1 MPSTTEIATE
11 PSLNADIV
19 TQKYTSFK
27 SMSDS
32 TSSVDCN
39 DVKSQQEEINGDQS
53 LKNSIV
59 SVSNGEELDILI
71 KMERANKEMETN
83 NRSAQSILLSTNSVG
98 SGTANNSPPS
108 QTLSRRTSL
117 LSCDMVSMNDEEVS
131 WELWNQII
139 TDWPSWSKKKSTMKE
154 YIRKGIPVYLRPLAW
169 QYLCGADLTDAK
181 EKYRE
186 YLKKQSACEKI
197 IRRDIDRTYP
207 AHEFFR
213 NAAGQES
220 LFNMMK
226 AYSIHDPEVGYCQ
239 GSAFICGLL
248 LIQNIPEEEAFAI
261 FVQIM
266 QVYEFRE
273 IYKPN
278 MYHLGL
284 CMFQLDT
291 LLQETL
297 PDLHSHFVTQAFQ
310 TSMYSSGWFLTLFTT
325 SLPLTLVCRIFDIF
339 LNEGI
344 EIIFR
349 VGIAILEIHK
359 EYLLSLDM
367 EGMLKYFQK
376 ELPIK
381 HENDHESILNRA
393 FTVKYNPKKMKK
405 LEKDFS
411 ILKKEEQEEQIEMRR
426 LRAENKLLK
435 QRIDNLE
442 KESAN
447 LAERLIKG
455 QVVNAQNAECIFVL
469 KNENTKLKDKI
480 AEMEAENEKTI
491 EFGRQ
496 QQNEK
501 NENSNEMGELHAKIE
516 MLMQENKKLRET
528 PDNQRLEEELVQV
541 KMREAEAQLAIKELQ
556 KTIHVLNLEYQ
567 EFLNNRSA
575 AVNSLNSAPVNTNVN
590 QDYRVIEEEL
600 LKVKM
605 REAET
610 QSEMKSVNLRI
621 MQLDTEKQVAYNQ
634 IKRKDE
640 EFRSLSA
647 EILQMKETGLDTSKS
662 LMDYRRQVDDK
673 DALLKELKMT
683 HKLQEIED
691 AQLIAELKQRVA
703 SLEVQLQELVTT
715 GQLQDNEKH
724 MFLCNGIGASTDKL
738 GDFNDDMKYLLMSSN
753 TSLTSE
759 FFRSNQKLNRSQSN
773 AFETTIIPSDKNRT
787 PVNPLSAKNN
797 SDSSLSDLSS
807 SLSSIPTKS
816 NESTK
821 EQRKAQS
828 LNRSRSN
835 DEKKSNL
842 KSKQKSLTS
851 NRNSPINESSA
862 NSDNDNESDSNK
874 LPKSGKKDEDDDNVL
889 QEKSNMEDLDKNKN
903 ENLVDQE
910 IDTTILPAQVLE
922 VSN

>member
-1 MPSTTEIATE
+1 MT
-11 PSLNADIV
+11 
-19 TQKYTSFK
+19 
-27 SMSDS
+27 DS
-32 TSSVDCN
+32 TSSTD
-39 DVKSQQEEINGDQS
+39 DVKCLEKEIDMNHVHDKNDTIAMTTDQS
-53 LKNSIV
+53 LKNTIV
-59 SVSNGEELDILI
+59 TVNNGEELDVLI

-98 SGTANNSPPS
+98 SGTANNSPTS

-207 AHEFFR
+207 DHEFFR
-213 NAAGQES
+213 NASGQES

-248 LIQNIPEEEAFAI
+248 LIQSIPEEEAFAI

-266 QVYEFRE
+266 QVHDLRE

-291 LLQETL
+291 LLQEIL
-297 PDLHSHFVTQAFQ
+297 PDLHGHFVAHAFH

-376 ELPIK
+376 ELPVK

-393 FTVKYNPKKMKK
+393 FAVKYNPKKMKK

-442 KESAN
+442 KESGN

-469 KNENTKLKDKI
+469 KNDNTKLKDKM
-480 AEMEAENEKTI
+480 AEIQAENERTI
-491 EFGRQ
+491 ELGRQ

-516 MLMQENKKLRET
+516 MLIQENKKLRET

-567 EFLNNRSA
+567 EFLNNRTA
-575 AVNSLNSAPVNTNVN
+575 AVNSLNTAVVNSAGN

-610 QSEMKSVNLRI
+610 QSEMKSVNLKI

-640 EFRSLSA
+640 EFRNLSA

-691 AQLIAELKQRVA
+691 AHMIAELKQRVA

-738 GDFNDDMKYLLMSSN
+738 GEFNDDMKYLLMSSN
-753 TSLTSE
+753 TSLASD

-773 AFETTIIPSDKNRT
+773 AFETTMTPTDKNRT
-787 PVNPLSAKNN
+787 PVNSLSAKNN

-807 SLSSIPTKS
+807 SLSSIPTKQ
-816 NESTK
+816 NESGK
-821 EQRKAQS
+821 EQRA

-835 DEKKSNL
+835 DEKKSIL
-842 KSKQKSLTS
+842 KSKQKSTTS
-851 NRNSPINESSA
+851 SRNSPINESSA
-862 NSDNDNESDSNK
+862 NSDNDNESSDLNKSNSM
-874 LPKSGKKDEDDDNVL
+874 KSTEKVEELEDNVPVTVPDMGQL
-889 QEKSNMEDLDKNKN
+889 SNTDSQDIIH
-903 ENLVDQE
+903 DQTNS
-910 IDTTILPAQVLE
+910 TTIMPAEALE
-922 VSN
+922 ISN